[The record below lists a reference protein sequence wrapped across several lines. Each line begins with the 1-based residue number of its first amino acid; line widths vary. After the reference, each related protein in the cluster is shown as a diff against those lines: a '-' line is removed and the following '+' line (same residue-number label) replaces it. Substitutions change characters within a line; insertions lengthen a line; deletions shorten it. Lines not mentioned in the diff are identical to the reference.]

1 MCVLSL
7 LFIVFLQSAFLQYNI
22 ILAFMSLPPLICSYT
37 PATQYDNMQHTN
49 LYESQFKLL

>member
-22 ILAFMSLPPLICSYT
+22 ILAFMSPPPLICSYT
-37 PATQYDNMQHTN
+37 PATQYDNMKHTN